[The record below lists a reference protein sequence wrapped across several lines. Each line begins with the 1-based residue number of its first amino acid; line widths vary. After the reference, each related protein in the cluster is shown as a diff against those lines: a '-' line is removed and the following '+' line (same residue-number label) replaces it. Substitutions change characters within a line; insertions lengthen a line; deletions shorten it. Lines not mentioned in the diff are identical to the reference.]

1 MEVLHICHTLK
12 NIFTVLWF
20 SLLYS
25 FARISKSLG
34 CVKYTKPA
42 ISTGQASEK
51 QEAHLDTENFLLYGN
66 TVNG

>member
-1 MEVLHICHTLK
+1 M
-12 NIFTVLWF
+12 WF

-51 QEAHLDTENFLLYGN
+51 QEAHLDTENFLLYCN